1 MVERPGADAW
11 THFQVGL
18 ITVEIPDSIRG
29 ALDTN
34 LAQGAFV
41 GSHLGS
47 PC

>member
-18 ITVEIPDSIRG
+18 ITVEILDSIRG
-29 ALDTN
+29 AVDTN
-34 LAQGAFV
+34 LAQTAFV
-41 GSHLGS
+41 GSDSAS